1 MHKQTDSWFI
11 DRWTDHTQTD
21 NWLIDSYKY
30 TDLYTD
36 MTDLLTNTYMDITDY
51 NYRFLICINYVYT
64 VPLR

>member
-1 MHKQTDSWFI
+1 M
-11 DRWTDHTQTD
+11 HTQTD

-30 TDLYTD
+30 IGYWYTDSYTDFYTD

-51 NYRFLICINYVYT
+51 NYRFLIYINYVYT